1 MNPNHMKSVFLG
13 GAALAV
19 LAVGGAGPVSARD
32 TAAAEQPDSAA
43 LEYVIPG
50 TSARTK
56 AMLVTSSVSS
66 VTGDEVSIP
75 SANINNMLY
84 GRIPGLVVSQTNG
97 EPGYDA
103 ATLSIRGVATYNN
116 SSLPVYVDGF
126 QTNMAYFQ
134 FLSPAEID
142 RIEVLKDAAALAPFG
157 MRGANGVIWVT
168 TKRGRIGRP
177 RVTVNVRG
185 GVQQPMN
192 LQKPLRTGDYTR
204 LYNEALSN
212 DNGNVWTPYYTAD
225 QVARLPDVD
234 WYREVTKKAT
244 PYTDADVSVSGG
256 DKTVRYFV
264 LFGYMGQRGI
274 YDTPTNDTLANA
286 GIDCYNIRTNL
297 DMNLFGFLEAKVDVG
312 GRIEDRRYPNRAAGD
327 LWNDL
332 AKYPGSVYPVRNPDG
347 TWTGTPIYN
356 FNPLASIKALG
367 RNSTHDR
374 TLQANF
380 QLKERL
386 DFLVEGL
393 YLSEAMSLSSWT
405 RDGASNT
412 RNYSRWL
419 DGVQQT
425 TDNDTPYTRGEDS
438 GQNQWTW
445 QHYNATVGY
454 DGTFGRHV
462 VSASA
467 GILYNIYKTDFSQN
481 GAAGKMVEY
490 RHMTVNGAVNYA
502 YDDRYVATFSFAAD
516 GSDNYRPGNRWG
528 FYPSL
533 GLGWIVSRE
542 RFLRDSRMVDLL
554 KLRASVGKNG
564 WDPMGE
570 MRYLWEGYYTG
581 RGGLNT
587 GNSEHT
593 WHGGTALSYLPNPDV
608 FAEKSL
614 KYDAGIDLRLWNRL
628 SLNVDLFLE
637 KRSGI
642 VTQDWMIP
650 GASGVDN
657 PPYRNIGR
665 MTNKG
670 FEVQLSW
677 ADRIGDFNY
686 ALTGMASYN
695 SNKVDYMA
703 EVVTVPTAART
714 GRRLDALFGYVA
726 DGFYDWDDFDV
737 GGELREGLPKP
748 TFGAVQPGDIKYKN
762 LNGDTVID
770 ENDQTA
776 IGDSYLPKLQYSFSL
791 AASYKGFDL
800 FALFQGAAGRDVN
813 LLDAPLQN
821 VAFRDNGN
829 VYGIAEGRWAYYP
842 EQGIDTRATAT
853 YPRLSLQDN
862 SNNYRNSTLWKR
874 SGDFLKLRNVELG
887 YTFAQP
893 SLSKA
898 GISKI
903 RIYLSG
909 VNLLT
914 VSRLMRDYDIDPEIL
929 SGHPALKS
937 YNLGLTVTF

>member
-1 MNPNHMKSVFLG
+1 MNPNSIKYALLR
-13 GAALAV
+13 GAALAT
-19 LAVGGAGPVSARD
+19 LAVGGTGPLAARNDARFEKSD
-32 TAAAEQPDSAA
+32 TTAS
-43 LEYVIPG
+43 EYVIPG
-50 TSARTK
+50 TSARTTRELTT
-56 AMLVTSSVSS
+56 ASAAG
-66 VTGDEVSIP
+66 VTGAEVSIP
-75 SANINNMLY
+75 SANINNMLF
-84 GRIPGLVVSQTNG
+84 GRIPGLVVMQNNG

-103 ATLSIRGVATYNN
+103 ATLSIRGAATYNN

-126 QTNMAYFQ
+126 QTDMAYFQ
-134 FLSPAEID
+134 FLSPSEIES
-142 RIEVLKDAAALAPFG
+142 IEILKDAAALAPFG

-168 TKRGRIGRP
+168 TRRGEIGRP

-185 GVQQPMN
+185 GVQQPIS

-212 DNGNVWTPYYTAD
+212 DNGNVWSPYYTEA
-225 QVARLPDVD
+225 QIGELPDVD
-234 WYREVTKKAT
+234 WYDEVVRKVT

-264 LFGYMGQRGI
+264 LFGYMGQRGL
-274 YDTPTNDTLANA
+274 YDTPINDTLANA
-286 GIDCYNIRTNL
+286 GIDRYNIRTNL
-297 DMNLFGFLEAKVDVG
+297 DINLFNFLEAKIDVG
-312 GRIEDRRYPNRAAGD
+312 GRIEDRRYPNRSAGN
-327 LWNDL
+327 LWNEM
-332 AKYPGSVYPVRNPDG
+332 AKYPSSIYPVRNEDG
-347 TWTGTPIYN
+347 SWTGTPIYN

-380 QLKERL
+380 QLRERL
-386 DFLVEGL
+386 DFLVKGL
-393 YLSEAMSLSSWT
+393 YLMESMSLSSWT

-412 RNYSRWL
+412 RNYARWL
-419 DGVQQT
+419 NGVKQT
-425 TDNDTPYTRGEDS
+425 TDNDTPYTRGEDN

-445 QHYNATVGY
+445 QHYNAAIGY
-454 DGTFGRHV
+454 DGTFGRHTL
-462 VSASA
+462 SASA
-467 GILYNIYKTDFSQN
+467 GVLYNVYKTDFSAN
-481 GAAGKMVEY
+481 GSAGKMIEY
-490 RHMTVNGAVNYA
+490 RHMTINGAVNYA
-502 YDDRYVATFSFAAD
+502 YADRYVATFSFAAD
-516 GSDNYRPGNRWG
+516 GSDNYKPGNRWG

-533 GLGWIVSRE
+533 GVGWIASNE
-542 RFLRDSRMVDLL
+542 EFLRESRAVDFL

-564 WDPMGE
+564 WDPFGE
-570 MRYLWEGYYTG
+570 KRYLWEGYYTG

-587 GNSEHT
+587 GNSSHT
-593 WHGGTALSYLPNPDV
+593 WHGGTALSYLPNPDI
-608 FAEKSL
+608 FAEKSM
-614 KYDAGIDLRLWNRL
+614 KYDLGIDLRLWRRL

-650 GASGVDN
+650 GASGIDN
-657 PPYRNIGR
+657 PPYRNIGE

-670 FEVQLSW
+670 FEVQLAW
-677 ADRIGDFNY
+677 ADRVGDFGY
-686 ALTGMASYN
+686 SVSGMASYN
-695 SNKVDYMA
+695 SNRIDYMA

-714 GRRLDALFGYVA
+714 GQRLDALFGYVA
-726 DGFYDWDDFDV
+726 DGFYDWEDFDAS
-737 GGELREGLPKP
+737 GNLKEGLPKP
-748 TFGAVQPGDIKYKN
+748 TFGAVQPGDVKYRN
-762 LNGDTVID
+762 LNGDMVID
-770 ENDQTA
+770 ENDQTV
-776 IGDSYLPKLQYSFSL
+776 IGDSYLPKLQYSFTL

-829 VYGIAEGRWAYYP
+829 VYEIARGRWAYYP

-853 YPRLSLQDN
+853 YPRLSLEDN

-903 RIYLSG
+903 RVYVSG
-909 VNLLT
+909 VNLWT
-914 VSRLMRDYDIDPEIL
+914 VSPLMRDYDIDPEIL

-937 YNLGLTVTF
+937 YNLGLSVIF